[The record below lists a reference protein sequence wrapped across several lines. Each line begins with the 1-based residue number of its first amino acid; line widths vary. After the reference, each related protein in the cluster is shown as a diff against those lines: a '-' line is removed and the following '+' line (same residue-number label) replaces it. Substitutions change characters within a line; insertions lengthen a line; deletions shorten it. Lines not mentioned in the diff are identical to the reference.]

1 MLMPLI
7 QEPTSP
13 LRGELA
19 PDLIGGRSAVAQR
32 RRFGWGGTTR
42 YGAAVAA
49 FALMPSVA
57 SAASGEDFYKG
68 RTVTMIMSADAG
80 GGYASYANAFSPYL
94 AAHIPGKPRI
104 VLQFMPG
111 AGGLRAMNYLY
122 TNAPKDGSM
131 IALVHSSVPYAP
143 LYGLAAAKFDPRKMN
158 WLGSIDATSGI
169 CVAWGTSKIKTWN
182 DMMTKQYLV
191 GSSGAGSQME
201 TLPMMLNK
209 LFGTKNK
216 VISGYKGGNE
226 VYLAM
231 ERGEVDGRCGSLVS
245 SINSTRPDWFP
256 QKKVT
261 VQVQIALERDPAFAD
276 VPAVVE
282 FAKDAKTK
290 QILQL
295 VLSPMAM
302 DRPILTPPG
311 VPADRVAVLRAAFHA
326 AIVDPQ
332 FLADA
337 KKQRLEVKEVSGE
350 KVAQILANAFMVP
363 PEVVKAANEAMGGS
377 GGAGGGG

>member
-1 MLMPLI
+1 MKRWMPTAFAAAASVLALI
-7 QEPTSP
+7 P
-13 LRGELA
+13 
-19 PDLIGGRSAVAQR
+19 
-32 RRFGWGGTTR
+32 
-42 YGAAVAA
+42 GAARAA
-49 FALMPSVA
+49 TA
-57 SAASGEDFYKG
+57 EEFYKG
-68 RTVTMIMSADAG
+68 RQIIMILSADAG
-80 GGYASYANAFSPYL
+80 GGYASYANAFAPYL
-94 AAHIPGKPRI
+94 SQHIPGKPRI
-104 VLQFMPG
+104 VVQYMPG

-122 TNAPKDGSM
+122 TAAPKDGSV

-143 LYGLAAAKFDPRKMN
+143 LYGIKAANFDPRKMN

-169 CVAWGTSKIKTWN
+169 CVAWHTSKIKTWQ
-182 DMMTKQYLV
+182 DLFDKQYLV

-209 LFGTKNK
+209 LFGTKIK

-256 QKKVT
+256 QKKVA
-261 VQVQIALERDPAFAD
+261 VPVQIALERDPQFPD
-276 VPAVVE
+276 VPALAE
-282 FAKDAKTK
+282 LAKDARTK

-295 VLSPMAM
+295 ILSPMAM

-311 VPADRVAVLRAAFHA
+311 VPADRVAILKTAFHA
-326 AIVDPQ
+326 AMVDPA

-337 KKQRLEVKEVSGE
+337 KKQRIEVKEVAGE
-350 KVAQILANAFMVP
+350 KVAKILSDAFGMP
-363 PEVVKAANEAMGGS
+363 PDVVKAANEAMNLA
-377 GGAGGGG
+377 GGAPAAE

>member
-1 MLMPLI
+1 M
-7 QEPTSP
+7 
-13 LRGELA
+13 GLA
-19 PDLIGGRSAVAQR
+19 AAAIAGGVSLSGAQ
-32 RRFGWGGTTR
+32 
-42 YGAAVAA
+42 AATA
-49 FALMPSVA
+49 
-57 SAASGEDFYKG
+57 EDFYKG

-104 VLQFMPG
+104 VLQYMPG

-122 TNAPKDGSM
+122 TNAPKDGSV

-158 WLGSIDATSGI
+158 WLGSIDSTSGI
-169 CVAWGTSKIKTWN
+169 CVAWGTSKIKTWD
-182 DMMTKQYLV
+182 DMLKKQYLV

-261 VQVQIALERDPAFAD
+261 VPVQIALERDPAFPD

-290 QILQL
+290 AILQL

-311 VPADRVAVLRAAFHA
+311 VPADRVAVLRTAFHA
-326 AIVDPQ
+326 AMLDPQ

-337 KKQRLEVKEVSGE
+337 KKQRIEVKEVSGD
-350 KVAQILANAFMVP
+350 KVAQLLANAFAMP
-363 PEVVKAANEAMGGS
+363 PEVVKAANESMNLA
-377 GGAGGGG
+377 GGAAGRE

>member
-1 MLMPLI
+1 MWCAARI
-7 QEPTSP
+7 AA
-13 LRGELA
+13 LA
-19 PDLIGGRSAVAQR
+19 L
-32 RRFGWGGTTR
+32 
-42 YGAAVAA
+42 
-49 FALMPSVA
+49 SVA
-57 SAASGEDFYKG
+57 SAGAALADDEFYKG
-68 RTVTMIMSADAG
+68 RQISWILSADAG
-80 GGYASYANAFSPYL
+80 GGYASYARAFAPFFAS
-94 AAHIPGKPRI
+94 HIPGKPNI
-104 VLQFMPG
+104 VVQHMPG
-111 AGGLRAMNYLY
+111 AGGIRAMNYLDSV
-122 TNAPKDGSM
+122 AAKDGTVLG
-131 IALVHSSVPYAP
+131 LVHSSVPFAP
-143 LYGLAAAKFDPRKMN
+143 LFGIKGAKFDPRHAN
-158 WLGSIDATSGI
+158 WIGSLDSSVAICIAWHTS
-169 CVAWGTSKIKTWN
+169 SIKTWQ
-182 DMMTKQYLV
+182 DVLEREFTV
-191 GSSGAGSQME
+191 GGSGVGSQME
-201 TLPMMLNK
+201 TMPAMLNK
-209 LFGTKNK
+209 LFGTRMK

-226 VYLAM
+226 IYLAM

-256 QKKVT
+256 QKKVN
-261 VQVQIALERDPAFAD
+261 VPVQIALERDPAFPE

-311 VPADRVAVLRAAFHA
+311 VPADRVQVLRAAFHA
-326 AIVDPQ
+326 AMLDPQ

-337 KKQRLEVKEVSGE
+337 KKQRIEVKEVSGE

>member
-1 MLMPLI
+1 MRRLLKAA
-7 QEPTSP
+7 
-13 LRGELA
+13 LA
-19 PDLIGGRSAVAQR
+19 S
-32 RRFGWGGTTR
+32 
-42 YGAAVAA
+42 AAVL
-49 FALMPSVA
+49 ALMPSLA
-57 SAASGEDFYKG
+57 HAATAEDFYKG

-122 TNAPKDGSM
+122 TNAPKDGSV

-169 CVAWGTSKIKTWN
+169 CVAWGTSKIKTWD

-256 QKKVT
+256 QKKVN
-261 VQVQIALERDPAFAD
+261 VPVQIALERDPKFAD

-282 FAKDAKTK
+282 FAKDTKTK

-311 VPADRVAVLRAAFHA
+311 VPADRVAVLRTAFHDA
-326 AIVDPQ
+326 MLDPK

-337 KKQRLEVKEVSGE
+337 AKQRLEVREVSGE
-350 KVAQILANAFMVP
+350 KVAQILANAFIVP
-363 PEVVKAANEAMGGS
+363 PEVVKAANEAMGGV
-377 GGAGGGG
+377 GGAGGGN